1 MGPGPD
7 PPPLVQAPPDPMPLG
22 PTIMAQ
28 LLTAGASA
36 APAADPAA
44 AVPLP
49 PGGLPLPGAGVPG
62 AAGLPGMGM

>member
-1 MGPGPD
+1 
-7 PPPLVQAPPDPMPLG
+7 MPLG

-44 AVPLP
+44 AAVQLP
-49 PGGLPLPGAGVPG
+49 PGGLPMPGAGVPG